1 MKQSVNRTLVISPLI
16 ASFLQ
21 FSAGPWISAVISF
34 ILTPVTTW
42 LIIPA
47 EFGKA
52 SMFTLAYS
60 FILQIA
66 LLGTDQSF
74 VRAFYEK
81 EEQARRHLLW
91 QCLVVPLGLAVFIS
105 AAILVSRERIS
116 LILFGETRHF
126 LPVAILSFTIITG
139 IFDRFASLVLR
150 MKKRGLAFSSL
161 RIVNVSVSSVIL
173 IAYAY
178 FVSRTFLAVILGA
191 LAGNLCSLTI
201 SIAME
206 RRFWK
211 PRLVFKEIEEIKGI
225 LRYGIPFVP
234 TFVIVW
240 VFQSMDR
247 IALRHYST
255 FAEIGIYA
263 AAFKLVA
270 VLTLLQA
277 GFTTFWAPH
286 AYEEYER
293 SPESTEL
300 YRKMFTMISFV
311 MLMIAATAILLKD
324 AIILILAST
333 YKEAAYIMPFLI
345 FHPLM
350 YTVSEVTVCGIN
362 FKKRTHWHLW
372 ISLACALLNLA
383 GNTLLVPT
391 YGARGAAFS
400 TGMSYV
406 LFFFLRTC
414 ISQQCYRIPY
424 RLKRFYSLT
433 GLITVQAFFN
443 TFIPGF
449 TLQVGSSLA
458 VLAFIVWS
466 HRQEIKGIK
475 LIATSV
481 LGNITGGNQD

>member
-1 MKQSVNRTLVISPLI
+1 MMENTETRPNLFR
-16 ASFLQ
+16 SFLQ

-74 VRAFYEK
+74 VRVFYEK
-81 EEQARRHLLW
+81 EEDKRRSLLW
-91 QCLVVPLGLAVFIS
+91 QCLVVPIALAVFIS

-116 LILFGETRHF
+116 LILFGETGHF
-126 LPVAILSFTIITG
+126 LPVAILSVTIITG

-161 RIVNVSVSSVIL
+161 RIVNVSVSSVVL

-178 FVSRTFLAVILGA
+178 FVSRTFHAVILGT
-191 LAGNLCSLTI
+191 LAGNLCSLAI

-211 PRLVFKEIEEIKGI
+211 PRLVFKEIEDIKGI

-247 IALRHYST
+247 MALRHYST

-277 GFTTFWAPH
+277 GFTTFWTPH

-311 MLMIAATAILLKD
+311 MLMIAATAILFKD
-324 AIILILAST
+324 AVILILARS
-333 YKEAAYIMPFLI
+333 YAGAAYIMPFLI
-345 FHPLM
+345 FQPLM

-372 ISLACALLNLA
+372 ISVACALLNLA

-406 LFFFLRTC
+406 LFFFLRTW
-414 ISQQCYRIPY
+414 ISQQCYRIPFG
-424 RLKRFYSLT
+424 LKRFYALAA
-433 GLITVQAFFN
+433 LITVQAFIN
-443 TFIPGF
+443 TFTGCFGLSIA
-449 TLQVGSSLA
+449 SSMLTIGI
-458 VLAFIVWS
+458 IVWS
-466 HRQEIKGIK
+466 YWHEIKGIK
-475 LIATSV
+475 LIATGV
-481 LGNITGGNQD
+481 TGFLNRGKS